1 MKTQK
6 YKKVGEK
13 DVLSSSELKKFQT
26 TKEQEMEIE
35 NFLEKYHIQKKF
47 RGYNFLKHMI
57 TYVLNDYIYS
67 YDIKYVNELY
77 DICSKYEKTT
87 KYNIR
92 RLIDYAGNEYFIRNG
107 NPNMAVTPYQ
117 LLLRALHEIKFKE
130 EYKRC
135 V

>member
-13 DVLSSSELKKFQT
+13 DVLSSSELKKFET

-35 NFLEKYHIQKKF
+35 IFLEKYHIQKKF
-47 RGYNFLKHMI
+47 RGYYFLKHMI
-57 TYVLNDYIYS
+57 TYVLNDYIYN

-77 DICSKYEKTT
+77 EICSKYEKTT